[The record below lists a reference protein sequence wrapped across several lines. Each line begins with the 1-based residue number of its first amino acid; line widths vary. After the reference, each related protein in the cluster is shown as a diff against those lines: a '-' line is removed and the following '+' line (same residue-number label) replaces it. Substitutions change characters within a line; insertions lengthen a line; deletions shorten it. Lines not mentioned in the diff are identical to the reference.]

1 MLNFWIANSLNG
13 RFQFISLTV
22 DILNNLVSKQFERV
36 SILLGKVL
44 FARYPKKPTI
54 IYSNFAPRFRRKS
67 AH

>member
-1 MLNFWIANSLNG
+1 MAKFRLQMEKTIMLNFWIANSLNG

-54 IYSNFAPRFRRKS
+54 IY
-67 AH
+67 

>member
-22 DILNNLVSKQFERV
+22 DILNNLVLKQFERV

-54 IYSNFAPRFRRKS
+54 IY
-67 AH
+67 